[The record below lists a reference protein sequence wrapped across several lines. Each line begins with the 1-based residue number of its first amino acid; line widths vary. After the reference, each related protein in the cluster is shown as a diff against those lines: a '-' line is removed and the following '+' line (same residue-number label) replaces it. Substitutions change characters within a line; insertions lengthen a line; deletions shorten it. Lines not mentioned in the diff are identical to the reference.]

1 MQAERAKQDGRSK
14 EEAVKKLEEGLR
26 QAEMKLKAKEQMY
39 QTLSEK
45 VNVIQSKSKLTALVL
60 SLRTI

>member
-14 EEAVKKLEEGLR
+14 EEAVKKLEESLR

-45 VNVIQSKSKLTALVL
+45 V
-60 SLRTI
+60 

>member
-45 VNVIQSKSKLTALVL
+45 V
-60 SLRTI
+60 